1 MSNNKMLS
9 SVQEAEYLLHEEE
22 IKNTKVK
29 NNQNLLLDSSL
40 ITATIMSNKVL
51 SVYDLKIVD
60 CGEYLQIYTYTSR
73 KTRKVKDNKEEFLL
87 TKNKIFNIIN
97 SSIQQKDNKN
107 KDNEYKLYQIEEK
120 NIIRSKLECQR
131 LAKCNIKHWKTF
143 ITLTFKEQITDV
155 NIAYQKFRSF
165 IYKIQRIYKN
175 FKYICVPE
183 FQKRGAI
190 HYHLLSNIDIND
202 NRFIFLQVDNNY
214 FKHIKYWNEG
224 FTSVEEIE
232 GDIKKILGYISK
244 YMTKDI
250 DNRLFSHRRYY
261 SSKNLEKPHIS
272 YINLDIKKDLVFLN
286 EILKTKKLIYHNNY
300 LDTYD
305 NSLVIFNEYLKE

>member
-1 MSNNKMLS
+1 MNNNKILS
-9 SVQEAEYLLHEEE
+9 SVQESEHLLHED
-22 IKNTKVK
+22 IKVK
-29 NNQNLLLDSSL
+29 DYQNLLLDSSL

-60 CGEYLQIYTYTSR
+60 CGEYLQVYTYTSR
-73 KTRKVKDNKEEFLL
+73 KTKKEKDNKDEFLL
-87 TKNKIFNIIN
+87 TKNKNFNITN
-97 SSIQQKDNKN
+97 SYIQKKDNKN
-107 KDNEYKLYQIEEK
+107 KLYQIEEK

-131 LAKCNIKHWKTF
+131 LAKCNINSWKTF
-143 ITLTFKEQITDV
+143 ITLTFEEHITDV
-155 NIAYQKFRSF
+155 NIAYQKFRCF
-165 IYKIQRIYKN
+165 IYKIQRIYKD

-183 FQKRGAI
+183 FTKKGRV

-202 NRFIFLQVDNNY
+202 NRFISLQTDNNY

-224 FTSVEEIE
+224 FTSVEEIK
-232 GDIKKILGYISK
+232 GDVKKIIGYISK
-244 YMTKDI
+244 YMMKDI

-272 YINLDIKKDLVFLN
+272 YINLDIKKDLVFFN
-286 EILKTKKLIYHNNY
+286 EILKSRKLIYHNNY

-305 NSLVIFNEYLKE
+305 NSLVIFNEYLRD